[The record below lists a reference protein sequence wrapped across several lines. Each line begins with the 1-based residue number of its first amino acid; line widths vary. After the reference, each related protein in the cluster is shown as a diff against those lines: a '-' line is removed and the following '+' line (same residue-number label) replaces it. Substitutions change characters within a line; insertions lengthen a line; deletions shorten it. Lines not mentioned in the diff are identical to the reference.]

1 MSRVSWLGGG
11 SSRGPAVVAA
21 AAPPSSTHGLE
32 DVTSSDA
39 DAIPIYAVR
48 PGDMK
53 DNSAALAARTWPGA
67 AAWVAAS
74 AWKAEAGKVLLL
86 PADGTAATQ
95 QLGGVLLGLGEP
107 GDAEEA
113 FQFGSLPGSL
123 PTGKKYKLAEPGSY
137 SREALTRAALGW
149 ALGSYKFTRYKKSSK
164 EEASSGAAA
173 STLCIPPG
181 VDAADVLRIAQGV
194 SLGRDLINTPAN
206 DCGPEELEQAMYE
219 LASAH
224 GARVTSFVGDV
235 LLDSPAGSFPL
246 IHAVGRASVRAPRLV
261 DMVWGNAAHP
271 KVTLVGKGVCFDTG
285 GLDIKPPANMLG
297 MKKDMG
303 GAACVLA
310 LAHMVMASNLPVRLR
325 VLVPAVENS
334 IDGNAFRP
342 SDVIRSR
349 KGLTVEIGNT
359 DAEGRL
365 VLADALALGDEE
377 QPELLIDMA
386 TLTGAHRVA
395 LGTEIPGIFT
405 DDEDLA
411 AAMATASTQVADAV
425 WRLPLWKPYA
435 KMLDSKVADTNS
447 ISDGAYGGGAS
458 IPRVPGPLPHTNLSL
473 RSHHRRPVPP
483 EVCLRRHR
491 QERVDAR
498 RPERVDGAAEGG
510 LPCWWGAPVCEGAV
524 PDAAHKVPPLLEQ

>member
-1 MSRVSWLGGG
+1 MSRVSPG
-11 SSRGPAVVAA
+11 RAAVASA
-21 AAPPSSTHGLE
+21 AAPPASTHGL
-32 DVTSSDA
+32 DVSSASDV

-48 PGDMK
+48 PGDLK

-67 AAWVAAS
+67 AAWAAS
-74 AWKAEAGKVLLL
+74 QCWKAEAGKVLLL
-86 PADGTAATQ
+86 PGDGSSATQ
-95 QLGGVLLGLGEP
+95 VGGVLLGLGER

-113 FQFGSLPGSL
+113 FQFGCLPGTL
-123 PTGKKYKLAEPGSY
+123 PSGKKYKLAEPGSY
-137 SREALTRAALGW
+137 SRDELTRVALGW
-149 ALGSYKFTRYKKSSK
+149 ALGSYKFSRYKQKSSGK
-164 EEASSGAAA
+164 DDARSGAA
-173 STLCIPPG
+173 TLCVPPG
-181 VDAADVLRIAQGV
+181 VDAADVVRIAQGV
-194 SLGRDLINTPAN
+194 ALGRDLINTPAN
-206 DCGPEELEQAMYE
+206 DCGPEELEGAVYE
-219 LASAH
+219 LAAAH

-261 DMVWGNAAHP
+261 DLVWGNPAHP
-271 KVTLVGKGVCFDTG
+271 RVTLVGKGVCFDTG
-285 GLDIKPPANMLG
+285 GLDIKPPANMLA

-310 LAHMVMASNLPVRLR
+310 LAHMVMGANLPVRLR

-342 SDVIRSR
+342 SDVITSR

-365 VLADALALGDEE
+365 VLADALALADEE

-405 DDEDLA
+405 DDDDLA
-411 AAMATASTQVADAV
+411 AAMTTASTHVFDAV

-447 ISDGAYGGGAS
+447 ISDGAYGGAITAALFLQKFVTPATAKKGWMHVDLNAWTGQ
-458 IPRVPGPLPHTNLSL
+458 PRAGFPAGGEPQAVRALYQMLRTRYLPH
-473 RSHHRRPVPP
+473 
-483 EVCLRRHR
+483 
-491 QERVDAR
+491 
-498 RPERVDGAAEGG
+498 
-510 LPCWWGAPVCEGAV
+510 
-524 PDAAHKVPPLLEQ
+524 